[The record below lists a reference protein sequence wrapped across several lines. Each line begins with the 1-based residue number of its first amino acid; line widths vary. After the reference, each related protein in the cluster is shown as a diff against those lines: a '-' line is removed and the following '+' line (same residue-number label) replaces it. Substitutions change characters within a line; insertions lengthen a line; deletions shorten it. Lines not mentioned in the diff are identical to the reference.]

1 VTPDPLAVTALGLAV
16 FGLPPGSKR
25 AELGWH
31 ERCSADP
38 AVVAAGWRP
47 GDNIG
52 VGCRASGVAV
62 LDLDRHDG
70 KPDGVATFGELLA
83 EAGAGWPGTLTV
95 ATAGGGLH
103 LYFTIPAG
111 MTVCSANG
119 AWPGIDVRGPGY
131 RLGGYVAGPGSVVSG
146 RVYTVAVTAPVAGLP
161 GWLAA
166 ALTARQEHR
175 HANRR
180 PGTADPDPRAE
191 KRRGGRGRRDPL
203 TRSFP
208 GSPGK
213 ARAKLTGGAAAG
225 R

>member
-1 VTPDPLAVTALGLAV
+1 VTPDPDPLAAAALGLAV

-25 AELGWH
+25 AAPGWH
-31 ERCSADP
+31 DQCTADP
-38 AVVAAGWRP
+38 AAIAARWRP

-52 VGCRASGVAV
+52 IGCRASGIAV
-62 LDLDRHDG
+62 LDLDRHAG
-70 KPDGVATFGELLA
+70 KPDGVATFGQLLA
-83 EAGAGWPGTLTV
+83 AAGADWPATLTI

-103 LYFTIPAG
+103 LYFTIPAA

-146 RVYTVAVTAPVAGLP
+146 SAYTVAEAAPAAGLP

-166 ALTARQEHR
+166 ALTARQERR

-180 PGTADPDPRAE
+180 PGSADPGCSSGKTPRRPWRPQSADL
-191 KRRGGRGRRDPL
+191 GLLGIQV
-203 TRSFP
+203 
-208 GSPGK
+208 
-213 ARAKLTGGAAAG
+213 
-225 R
+225 